1 MTADGYDP
9 RAADDDDRTT
19 ADSDTRAAETMT
31 GSTEDATEKRAT
43 TVIAQGTFDILHP
56 GHVHYLEEAATM
68 GEELHVIVARRDNVT
83 HKEKP
88 ILPDRQRREM
98 VASLSAVD
106 RAHLGNEDDIFVPI
120 ERIDPDVIVLGY
132 DQHHDEDAIATALS
146 ERGLDCRVERAS
158 ARERRFEGEL
168 LSTGVIIDR
177 IIERRDESSG

>member
-1 MTADGYDP
+1 
-9 RAADDDDRTT
+9 
-19 ADSDTRAAETMT
+19 MT
-31 GSTEDATEKRAT
+31 GSTETADATGRSAT

-68 GEELHVIVARRDNVT
+68 GDELHVIVARRDNVT

-88 ILPDRQRREM
+88 VLPDRQRREM
-98 VASLSAVD
+98 VAALSVVD

-132 DQHHDEDAIATALS
+132 DQHHDEDAIAAALT
-146 ERGLDCRVERAS
+146 ERGLDCRVVRAS

-168 LSTGVIIDR
+168 LSTGAIIDR